1 MNYHRILVKMGTNL
15 LTGGSDRLSLEV
27 MSSLVGQMA
36 KLHRQGM
43 ELIVVSSG
51 AIAAGRQR
59 LGLRRER
66 RDIPFRQVLAAVGQ
80 SRLMDAYDQLF
91 GWHEITIAQTLLTR
105 TDLTNRLSYLN
116 ARNTIL
122 ALLELRVVPI
132 VNENDVVAV
141 DEIQE
146 AKFGDN
152 DNLSAMVA
160 SLVDA
165 DLLLLLTDTDGLY
178 DVDPHKD
185 PNARLITCVDRI
197 DEDIECLAGA
207 NCGERG
213 TGGMATK
220 IGAAKLATASG
231 VTVVIA
237 NGNEPDVMFRLAEGE
252 AVGTCFRPTTSRLE
266 SRKRWLLSRISK
278 GNLSIDGGAVAALR
292 QQSKSLLPAG
302 ITRAAGR
309 FERGDVVSISNDE
322 TGEEIACGIS
332 NYSSTEVAA
341 IKGAH
346 SDKIEELLGYEYGT
360 EVVHR
365 DNLVVLPTS
374 KDGEKRVQP

>member
-1 MNYHRILVKMGTNL
+1 MNYHRILVKLGTNL

-27 MSSLVGQMA
+27 MSSLVGQVA
-36 KLHRQGM
+36 KLHRQGL

-66 RDIPFRQVLAAVGQ
+66 RDIPVRQVLAAVGQ

-116 ARNTIL
+116 ARNTLL

-152 DNLSAMVA
+152 DNLSALVA

-178 DVDPHKD
+178 DVDPNKD
-185 PNARLITCVDRI
+185 PDARLIKYVDRI

-220 IGAAKLATASG
+220 IEAAKLATASG

-237 NGNEPDVMFRLAEGE
+237 NGNEPDVMLRLAEGE

-292 QQSKSLLPAG
+292 QQNKSLLPAG

-322 TGEEIACGIS
+322 TGKEIACGIS
-332 NYSSTEVAA
+332 NYSSAEVAA

-374 KDGEKRVQP
+374 EDGEKRVQP